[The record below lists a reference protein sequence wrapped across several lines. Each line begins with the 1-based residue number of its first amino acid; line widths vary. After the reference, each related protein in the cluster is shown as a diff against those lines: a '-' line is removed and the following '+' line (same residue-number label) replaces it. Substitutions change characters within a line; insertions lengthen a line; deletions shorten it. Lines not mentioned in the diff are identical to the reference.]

1 MLITTIDEARLSRDR
16 NTRIPLAVRRGAC
29 VAALAASDV
38 LSFILAAALYRIWH
52 REPTIFIDANWAL
65 SSHGTR
71 IDVFAILAML
81 FVGLCG
87 FGGDYS
93 RREPF
98 WDGVRSTMATLF
110 VIFLPG
116 LIAISLTHKRSC
128 VVCAVVC
135 WALLVVAI
143 PSLRQFARKLLAR
156 FGLWQRKSALI
167 GNGQAADVVRSAL
180 SKSLSL
186 GFDVQWLVSV
196 GSDLTV
202 TNNPGSLK
210 QIISPNA
217 SDAGLLVR
225 AAGCDQAILALSDV
239 QDSAYP
245 ELVRRLSEANIETVV
260 VPPLARLPLGHITA
274 SVLFGRNILLFR
286 VGDNLRRWPQQAAK
300 RLFDIVGAL
309 AALIVLSPVFAAIA
323 ILVKCQDGGPVTYS
337 QIRIGREGRV
347 FRCIKFRTMVPDADT
362 YFARWQAEHPDLFA
376 EFQKSF
382 KLRVDPRITPIGNWL
397 RRTSLDELPQI
408 VNILLGDMSFVGPRP
423 VVERELLDYYGPAA
437 QLYIRVRPGLTGLWQ
452 ISGRNDTTYEDRIA
466 FDEWYILNW
475 SMWYDIII
483 IVQTF
488 SAMASGHGA
497 Y

>member
-29 VAALAASDV
+29 VVALAVSDV
-38 LSFILAAALYRIWH
+38 LSFVLAAAFYRVWH
-52 REPTIFIDANWAL
+52 REPTVFVDANWTL

-71 IDVFAILAML
+71 IDVFVILAVL
-81 FVGLCG
+81 FVGLSG

-98 WDGVRSTMATLF
+98 WDGVRSTMTTLF

-116 LIAISLTHKRSC
+116 LIAISFAHKRSC
-128 VVCAVVC
+128 VVCVAAC
-135 WALLVVAI
+135 WVLLFVAI
-143 PSLRQFARKLLAR
+143 PSLRQFTRKILAR
-156 FGLWQRKSALI
+156 SGVWQRKSALI
-167 GNGQAADVVRSAL
+167 GNGAAAEIVRTAL

-186 GFDVQWLVSV
+186 GFDVQWLVSI
-196 GSDLTV
+196 GSDMSV
-202 TNNPGSLK
+202 PKGPGSLK
-210 QIISPNA
+210 RIISPGPG
-217 SDAGLLVR
+217 DAGLLVR

-245 ELVRRLSEANIETVV
+245 ELVRRLSEANIETVII
-260 VPPLARLPLGHITA
+260 PPLARLPLGHITA

-300 RLFDIVGAL
+300 RLFDIIGAL
-309 AALIVLSPVFAAIA
+309 AALIVLSPVFAVIA
-323 ILVKCQDGGPVTYS
+323 ISVKRQDGGAVTYS
-337 QIRIGREGRV
+337 HARIGRDGRV
-347 FRCIKFRTMVPDADT
+347 FRCLKFRTMVPDADT
-362 YFARWQAEHPDLFA
+362 YFAHWQAEYPNLVD
-376 EFQKSF
+376 EFRKSF
-382 KLRVDPRITPIGNWL
+382 KLRDDPRITPIGNWL
-397 RRTSLDELPQI
+397 RRTSLDELPQLI
-408 VNILLGDMSFVGPRP
+408 NILLGDMSFVGPRP
-423 VVERELLDYYGPAA
+423 VVEKELLDYYGPAA
-437 QLYIRVRPGLTGLWQ
+437 QLYMRVRPGLTGLWQ

-483 IVQTF
+483 IAQTF
-488 SAMASGHGA
+488 GVISSGYGA